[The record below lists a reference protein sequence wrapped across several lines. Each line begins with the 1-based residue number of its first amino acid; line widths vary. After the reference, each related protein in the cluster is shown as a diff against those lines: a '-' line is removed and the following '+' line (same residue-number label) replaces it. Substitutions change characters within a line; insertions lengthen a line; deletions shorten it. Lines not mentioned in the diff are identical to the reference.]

1 MTDLFTPETLPVLA
15 ARIERAQAAQNAACA
30 RVASHGVVPLS
41 IAGGQVI
48 FAGAGSPLTQAVA
61 LALGQKMTTAEFDQ
75 VEALLGREPGPMQIE
90 TCPYTDATLL
100 ALLAERGYRISEF
113 QQVLVRA
120 IETSEAPPSGVDIRP
135 IRAGE
140 EERWAQV
147 IFEAFTDGAPLDPA
161 LVSLMLPATR
171 AEGTTCFMAL
181 VDGVPAGGGAV
192 AVHDGIAT
200 LAGAGIKVPFRRRG
214 LQTALVR
221 ARLAFAAQA
230 GCAMASSSTH
240 PGTTSQRNLE
250 RMGFRIAY
258 PKVVLVRSKEG

>member
-1 MTDLFTPETLPVLA
+1 MTDPFTPQALPALA

-30 RVASHGVVPLS
+30 RADSLGVAPLD

-61 LALGQKMTTAEFDQ
+61 LALGQKMSAAELDQ
-75 VEALLGREPGPMQIE
+75 VEALLGRQPGPMQIE
-90 TCPYTDATLL
+90 TCPYTDASLL
-100 ALLAERGYRISEF
+100 ALLGQRGYRISEF

-120 IETSEAPPSGVDIRP
+120 LGASEEPATGLDIRP

-147 IFEAFTDGAPLDPA
+147 LYEAFSEGAPVDPA
-161 LVSLMLPATR
+161 AVSLMLPATR
-171 AEGTTCFMAL
+171 AEGTTCFIAR

-192 AVHDGIAT
+192 AVHEGIAT
-200 LAGAGIKVPFRRRG
+200 LAGAGVKVAFRRRG
-214 LQTALVR
+214 LQAGLVR
-221 ARLAFAAQA
+221 ARLAFAARA
-230 GCAMASSSTH
+230 GCTVASSSTH

-250 RMGFRIAY
+250 RLGFRIAY
-258 PKVVLVRSKEG
+258 PKVVLVRMR